1 MGNPEV
7 GGQIGFDYDET
18 SPPSSMPP
26 TEHRWPIQVQPEQK
40 TYETAEQAR
49 VARAMR
55 KLTGKDDAPNPYID
69 KF

>member
-1 MGNPEV
+1 MGNPEA

-18 SPPSSMPP
+18 SPPPSMPP
-26 TEHRWPIQVQPEQK
+26 IEHRRPTREQEEPK

-49 VARAMR
+49 VARAMKR
-55 KLTGKDDAPNPYID
+55 LTGSEQGTNPYID